1 MPGYYPLRSPGPTST
16 QGFTLF
22 EMMIV
27 LVILAMAM
35 TVAPSIMA
43 GLQGS
48 RLRAASDNF
57 VARLRETRNEALR
70 RGSVAEMV
78 LDPVRRTYATPT
90 ATEVQPLPDVIDAIE
105 VRPPALLQPDGLA
118 RIRFGPDG
126 AATEAQI
133 SLRHRASSIDITV
146 DWLTG
151 RVHSGD

>member
-1 MPGYYPLRSPGPTST
+1 MTGHRSLRSPGSTST

-48 RLRAASDNF
+48 RLRAASDKL
-57 VARLRETRNEALR
+57 VARLRETRGEALR
-70 RGSVAEMV
+70 RGSVVEIV
-78 LDPVRRTYATPT
+78 LDPARRTYAMPT
-90 ATEVQPLPDVIDAIE
+90 ATEVQPLPDVVDAVE
-105 VRPPALLQPDGLA
+105 VRPPALLQQDGLA

-151 RVHSGD
+151 RVYTRE